1 MRMPVGSLQAVVTDF
16 ADAVLIPAAAKAGGM
31 TPFTVGLAV
40 GLASR
45 QVPQMVEQYMP
56 TLKALGVVDQENMI
70 DIDLLHSEAVKSLE
84 RNPIV
89 VAGYR
94 PDRGDLDKLREI
106 MIRYGV

>member
-1 MRMPVGSLQAVVTDF
+1 MRMPVGNLQAVLADF
-16 ADAVLIPAAAKAGGM
+16 ADTVLFPAASRVGGM

-45 QVPQMVEQYMP
+45 KVPEMVDQYMP
-56 TLKALGVVDQENMI
+56 TLKALGVVDQDNMI
-70 DIDLLHSEAVKSLE
+70 DIDLLHDEAVKSLD

>member
-1 MRMPVGSLQAVVTDF
+1 E
-16 ADAVLIPAAAKAGGM
+16 AVLFPAAARVGGM

-45 QVPQMVEQYMP
+45 KVPEMVEQYMP
-56 TLKALGVVDQENMI
+56 TLKALGVVDQDNMI
-70 DIDLLHSEAVKSLE
+70 DIDLLHGEAVKSLE

-94 PDRGDLDKLREI
+94 PDRGDLDRLREI
-106 MIRYGV
+106 MMRHGG

>member
-1 MRMPVGSLQAVVTDF
+1 MKMPVGNLQAVIAEF
-16 ADAVLIPAAAKAGGM
+16 ADAVLFPAAQRVGGM

-45 QVPQMVEQYMP
+45 QVPQMVEQYLP
-56 TLKALGVVDQENMI
+56 TLKALGVVDQENMV
-70 DIDLLHSEAVKSLE
+70 DIDLLHSEAVKALE
-84 RNPIV
+84 RNPVV

-106 MIRYGV
+106 MMRHGV